1 LTPAL
6 DIQHVSK
13 SFKGNESPA
22 VYKANLQLQT
32 GKVLGLLG
40 ESGCGKTTLLRMIAG
55 FETPDTG
62 TILISGETAVS
73 PEKFTPPG
81 KRNIGMIFQD
91 FALFPHMNV
100 MQNLLFGVKSK
111 DKAERKSISEN
122 LLKLTNLNGLESR
135 FPRELSGGQQQR
147 LALARCLATSPRLIL
162 LDEPFSNLDVT
173 LREQV
178 RNQVGELL
186 KATQTAAVL
195 VTHDIDDAVALCDE
209 IAVMK
214 SGEILQIAPFEDLY
228 ANPASEYVSRLTGA
242 VTDLTEI
249 LKAISPEEYA
259 QFNAVLIRPH
269 HLKTSVNEGKITT
282 KVLNRKFVGK
292 GYEYLLKSD
301 NFEFTI
307 YSPQKA
313 EPGSTINLD
322 FDTHELLK
330 F

>member
-1 LTPAL
+1 MTPAL

-22 VYKANLQLQT
+22 VYKANLQLQS

-111 DKAERKSISEN
+111 DKTKRKTISEN
-122 LLKLTNLNGLESR
+122 LLKLTNLSGLESR

-214 SGEILQIAPFEDLY
+214 SGEILQIAPFEELY
-228 ANPASEYVSRLTGA
+228 ANPASEYVARLTGD
-242 VTDLTEI
+242 VTDLTGI
-249 LKAISPEEYA
+249 LKSIFPEEFA
-259 QFNAVLIRPH
+259 QFNTVLIRPH
-269 HLKTSVNEGKITT
+269 HLKTSVNEGKIAT
-282 KVLNRKFVGK
+282 KVLNRKFIGK

>member
-1 LTPAL
+1 MTPAL

-22 VYKANLQLQT
+22 VYKANLQLQS

-55 FETPDTG
+55 FETPDYG
-62 TILISGETAVS
+62 TILINGETAVS
-73 PEKFTPPG
+73 TDKFVIPG

-100 MQNLLFGVKSK
+100 MQNLLFGIKTK
-111 DKAERKSISEN
+111 DQSERNKISEN
-122 LLKLTNLNGLESR
+122 LLKLTNLNGLEKR

-173 LREQV
+173 LRQQV
-178 RNQVGELL
+178 RDQVGELL
-186 KATQTAAVL
+186 KATQTTAVL

-214 SGEILQIAPFEDLY
+214 SGEILQIATFEELY
-228 ANPASEYVSRLTGA
+228 SNPNSDYVARLTGD
-242 VTDLTEI
+242 VTDLSEI
-249 LKAISPEEYA
+249 LKAAFPAELA
-259 QFNAVLIRPH
+259 QYNTILIRPH
-269 HLKTSVNEGKITT
+269 HLKIAKNEGKITT

-307 YSPQKA
+307 YSPEKA

-322 FDTHELLK
+322 FNTHELLK

>member
-13 SFKGNESPA
+13 SFKGNELPA
-22 VYKANLQLQT
+22 VHNANLRLQQ
-32 GKVLGLLG
+32 GNVLGLLG

-91 FALFPHMNV
+91 FALFPHLSV
-100 MQNLLFGVKSK
+100 MQNLLFGVKTK
-111 DKAERKSISEN
+111 DSIERNKISEN
-122 LLKLTNLNGLESR
+122 LLKLTNLNGLEKR

-173 LREQV
+173 LRKQV
-178 RNQVGELL
+178 RDQVGELL
-186 KATQTAAVL
+186 KTTQTAAVL

-214 SGEILQIAPFEDLY
+214 SGEILQIAPFEELY
-228 ANPASEYVSRLTGA
+228 ANPASEYVARLTGA
-242 VTDLTEI
+242 VTDLSEL
-249 LKAISPEEYA
+249 LKSVSAAEYA
-259 QFNAVLIRPH
+259 QFSTLLIRPH
-269 HLKTSVNEGKITT
+269 HLKTTQNAGKIAT

-307 YSPQKA
+307 YSPEKA

-322 FDTHELLK
+322 FNTHELLK

>member
-100 MQNLLFGVKSK
+100 MQNLLFGVKTK
-111 DKAERKSISEN
+111 DKTERKNISEN
-122 LLKLTNLNGLESR
+122 LLKLTNLSGLESR

-228 ANPASEYVSRLTGA
+228 ANPASEYVARLTGA

-249 LKAISPEEYA
+249 LKALSPDEYA
-259 QFNAVLIRPH
+259 QFNTVLIRPH
-269 HLKTSVNEGKITT
+269 HLKTSVNEGKIAT
-282 KVLNRKFVGK
+282 KVLNRKFIGK

-322 FDTHELLK
+322 FNTHELLK